1 MLSDV
6 EYWYL
11 FPSLCSLHDRDGDW
25 HRGSGCSKKRHGP
38 VFGLFPSLF
47 RPTEPRCPSRVVT
60 PMLVPRR
67 RHRPG
72 RRLLLRAAVIPL
84 LLALPSC
91 GSEATIIEPDPEGL
105 RILFIGNSLTD
116 TNDLPGM
123 LGWMLAQAEV
133 AVGRIESVTFP
144 NFGLEDHWG
153 LSSTRGRISEGDFDV
168 VVMQQGPSATE
179 GRPSLLEYS
188 QLFAD
193 EIVAAGGRPALYMV
207 WPSRARVFDF
217 DGVSDSYQTAAAQVG
232 GVLFPAGEAW
242 RAAWAQDPDLELYG
256 GDGFHPSE
264 MGTYL
269 AALVM
274 FEQLAE
280 TDPRTLPAVI
290 PTSLGLVSI
299 TDEIAALLHQAAVD
313 ANAAFAR

>member
-1 MLSDV
+1 MLT
-6 EYWYL
+6 
-11 FPSLCSLHDRDGDW
+11 H
-25 HRGSGCSKKRHGP
+25 
-38 VFGLFPSLF
+38 
-47 RPTEPRCPSRVVT
+47 
-60 PMLVPRR
+60 RR
-67 RHRPG
+67 RRPPG
-72 RRLLLRAAVIPL
+72 RRLFLRAAVIPL
-84 LLALPSC
+84 LLAVPSC
-91 GSEATIIEPDPEGL
+91 GLETTIIEPDPEGL
-105 RILFIGNSLTD
+105 RILFIGNSLTY

-123 LGWMLAQAEV
+123 LGWMLAQSEV
-133 AVGRIESVTFP
+133 AVGRIESVAVP
-144 NFGLEDHWG
+144 NFGLEDHWQR
-153 LSSTRGRISEGDFDV
+153 SSTAGRISEGDFDV
-168 VVMQQGPSATE
+168 VVLQQGPSATE

-207 WPSRARVFDF
+207 WPSQVRFFDF

-242 RAAWAQDPDLELYG
+242 RAAWAQDPNLELYG
-256 GDGFHPSE
+256 ADGFHPSE

-274 FEQLAE
+274 FAQLAA

-290 PTSLGLVSI
+290 PTPSGLVDI
-299 TDEIAALLHQAAVD
+299 TDEVAALLQQAAID